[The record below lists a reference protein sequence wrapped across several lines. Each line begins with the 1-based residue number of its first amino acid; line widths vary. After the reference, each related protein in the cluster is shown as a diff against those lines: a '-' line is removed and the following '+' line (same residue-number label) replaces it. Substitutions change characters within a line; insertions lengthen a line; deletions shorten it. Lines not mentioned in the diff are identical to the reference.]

1 MATVVR
7 VHVDRAAHD
16 AAVIDEWGSTSWA
29 ELDERVNRL
38 IDHLRGAGLEPG
50 DRVALLAGN
59 RREIEEVYLACSH
72 AGWHCVPVNWHFAA
86 DEVAYVFADSEARA
100 LISASEFAGLAA
112 DALVIEPDSVPLSR
126 LVMSDQDDTVDW
138 GEPGGRI
145 SAETRP
151 VLSSYEDALAAASN
165 EEPDDQMLGGVM
177 FYTSGTTGRPKGVR
191 TAWEPGTPVEVLQ
204 LMAGSMDSMKIP
216 DFGRTLLAGPQYHSA
231 QWAFSYLPLLAGSTV
246 VMQAK
251 FIPEQTL
258 EMIDTHDITNVHLV
272 PTQFVRL
279 LRVDEDR
286 KAAFRG
292 SELSAVL
299 HGAAPCAP
307 NIKRSMI
314 EWWGPK
320 ITEYYGAT
328 EGGVVSTITSEEW
341 LERPGSV
348 GVAAPIVEFRIV
360 NEAGFVAAPMEE
372 GVIHIR
378 SLIGRDFEYHNSPDK
393 TAEAHSEP
401 GFMTMGDIGY
411 LDDAGYLYLS
421 DRKIDM
427 VVSGGVNIYPAEIE
441 AVLITHPSVLDVAVF
456 GVPDEEFGEQVK
468 AVVQLDD
475 GIEWSDALEAEM
487 TELSRSQLAG
497 YKRPKSWE
505 TIDEMPRSAAGK
517 LLKRV
522 LRAPYWEGLGR
533 KI

>member
-7 VHVDRAAHD
+7 AHVDRAAHD

-29 ELDERVNRL
+29 ELDARVNRL
-38 IDHLRGAGLEPG
+38 IHHLRGAGLEPG

-86 DEVAYVFADSEARA
+86 DEVAYVFADSDARA
-100 LISASEFAGLAA
+100 LVAASEFAALSEAA
-112 DALVIEPDSVPLSR
+112 LEIEPDSVPLSR
-126 LVMSDQDDTVDW
+126 LVMSAPVDSDA
-138 GEPGGRI
+138 GRGDERDVP
-145 SAETRP
+145 AGA
-151 VLSSYEDALAAASN
+151 LSSYEDALAAAPAD
-165 EEPDDQMLGGVM
+165 EPADQMLGGVM

-191 TAWEPGTPVEVLQ
+191 TAWEPNTPVEVLQ

-216 DFGRTLLAGPQYHSA
+216 DFGRTLLCGPQYHSA

-258 EMIDTHDITNVHLV
+258 EMIDAHDITNVHLV

-279 LRVDEDR
+279 LRVDEGR
-286 KAAFRG
+286 KEAFEG
-292 SELSAVL
+292 SALSAVL

-328 EGGVVSTITSEEW
+328 EGGIVSTITSEEW

-348 GVAAPIVEFRIV
+348 GVAQPIVEFRIV
-360 NEAGFVAAPMEE
+360 NNEGLVAAPMEE
-372 GVIHIR
+372 GVIHVR
-378 SLIGRDFEYHNSPDK
+378 SLIGRDFEYHNAPDK

-401 GFMTMGDIGY
+401 GLMTMGDIGY

-441 AVLITHPSVLDVAVF
+441 AVLINHPSVLDVAVF

-468 AVVQLDD
+468 AVVQLDE
-475 GIEWSDALEAEM
+475 GVEWSDQLEAEM
-487 TELSRSQLAG
+487 SELSRSQLAG

-505 TIDEMPRSAAGK
+505 TIEEMPRSAAGK

-522 LRAPYWEGLGR
+522 LRAPYWEGSGR